1 MNLST
6 VSHPPLRLA
15 IAGMGRIAEIQAE
28 ALAGQS
34 ALTWV
39 AACDPDASRATV
51 CPAGVP
57 FFRSLTE
64 MLASTTCDAV
74 LVSTPTDTHFDVARQ
89 VIASGRHLLLEKPA
103 AVNPGEVQRLRD
115 LADSAGVLFQTAF
128 HMSRGSETDWL
139 AAHLAAAGPDHPRI
153 CGFASV
159 FHDPLYL
166 AGQFHPRAPSV
177 LGSWVDSGINALS
190 VLARFIP
197 PESLTI
203 LAANFQRASG
213 QPVQDVQSH
222 VTLTAPGMQGTIHT
236 DWTTDSGD
244 KTTTLHLT
252 NGQQWQLDHNQET
265 ATLWASSQSPEAPSL
280 TPPPVSVHHCQRHPS
295 RMVDH
300 YLGVLADFAEAVRR
314 NQSNAALS
322 LTLHQLLLDAR
333 ITLRSVSQAS

>member
-1 MNLST
+1 MNFPIVL
-6 VSHPPLRLA
+6 HPPLRLA

-28 ALAGQS
+28 ALAGQN

-39 AACDPDASRATV
+39 AACDPDASRAAA

-57 FFRSLTE
+57 FFPSLAE
-64 MLASTTCDAV
+64 MLASTACDAV
-74 LVSTPTDTHFDVARQ
+74 LVSTPTDTHFDVGRH

-103 AVNPGEVQRLRD
+103 AIHPGEVGLLQK
-115 LADSAGVLFQTAF
+115 LAADAGVLFQTAY

-159 FHDPLYL
+159 FHDPLYF
-166 AGQFHPRAPSV
+166 AGQLHPRAPSV

-203 LAANFQRASG
+203 RAVTFQSVSG

-222 VTLTAPGMQGTIHT
+222 VTLAAPGLQGTIHT
-236 DWTTDSGD
+236 DWTTDCGD
-244 KTTTLHLT
+244 KTTTLHFT
-252 NGQQWQLDHNQET
+252 NGQQWQLDHNEET
-265 ATLWASSQSPEAPSL
+265 ATRFASSPSQKVPRPA
-280 TPPPVSVHHCQRHPS
+280 PPPASVHSCQRHPS

-300 YLGVLADFAEAVRR
+300 YLGVLADFAAAVSR
-314 NQSNAALS
+314 NQSNATLS
-322 LTLHQLLLDAR
+322 LLLHQLLLDAK
-333 ITLRSVSQAS
+333 S